1 VTEWLGHTTL
11 NRVVAPAGAKPFV
24 HVAIGHLEDRAQV
37 PDGVAVALSVEA
49 PRQRRGYVTH
59 AAGTN
64 GDRRSHDTAHDGDAA
79 PATDQGARLGV
90 EQDLGEFSGA
100 AVELLEQC
108 GTSARA
114 SGGSRIQAAQEGAE
128 RRLRPVLMTALIA
141 SLGLMPLLFATGPGS
156 ELQRPLAVVV
166 IGGLFTSTLLTL
178 ILLPTLYA
186 WLEGN
191 SEKHTQLTTEKR
203 A

>member
-1 VTEWLGHTTL
+1 MIGGVVGLYLSGLYLSVPASVGFITL
-11 NRVVAPAGAKPFV
+11 F
-24 HVAIGHLEDRAQV
+24 
-37 PDGVAVALSVEA
+37 GVAVLNGVVMVSYFNQLRKAGRSAL
-49 PRQRRGYVTH
+49 
-59 AAGTN
+59 
-64 GDRRSHDTAHDGDAA
+64 
-79 PATDQGARLGV
+79 
-90 EQDLGEFSGA
+90 
-100 AVELLEQC
+100 
-108 GTSARA
+108 
-114 SGGSRIQAAQEGAE
+114 QAAQEGAE

-186 WLEGN
+186 WLEGRP
-191 SEKHTQLTTEKR
+191 EHKTQPTAEEH